1 MRVHSRNQ
9 NVISFNNKSTVLY
22 IFYMGREK
30 KWALALFLKT
40 IAGENKRRGKSLV
53 EDPLDGTP
61 PGNPQDEIE
70 LRFDWP
76 IKS

>member
-1 MRVHSRNQ
+1 
-9 NVISFNNKSTVLY
+9 
-22 IFYMGREK
+22 MGREK
-30 KWALALFLKT
+30 KWALALFVKT

-53 EDPLDGTP
+53 EVPLDGTP